1 MRRNSVNPV
10 NRKGL
15 RIIDCPLYG
24 DCLMHA
30 AKRNWKSWSCEQC
43 ANLSLKL
50 ICQKLR
56 FIEHY
61 YGLLAEIYPEF
72 KRKYGPVMN
81 VLHPE
86 P

>member
-1 MRRNSVNPV
+1 MELFSAQPTEK
-10 NRKGL
+10 KGFKY
-15 RIIDCPLYG
+15 IDCPLYG
-24 DCLMHA
+24 DCLTHA

-43 ANLSLKL
+43 ANLGLKL

-56 FIEHY
+56 FVEPY
-61 YGLLAEIYPEF
+61 YELLAEIYPEF
-72 KRKYGPVMN
+72 KRKYEPVMN